1 MDIPTTEAMALRLAY
16 GHGDRDGVSGPPK
29 HPVGLRDVG
38 QLEIRTRRYVC
49 TGNSMPGSL
58 DPATMRVFAVIR
70 ALVFALWPMAAV
82 AAPLSTSLEAD
93 KWWWSLGMATL
104 GTLTAVLGRIN
115 AQIEAQ
121 SSDTTPA
128 KKPLTGL
135 QWSILVASQMSF
147 CWLAGAIFYLMGLH
161 WQLPPYVLPV
171 TVALG
176 SFGGARSVEYAMT
189 RWLQK

>member
-1 MDIPTTEAMALRLAY
+1 MGIPAIDKISLFVADGY
-16 GHGDRDGVSGPPK
+16 GGRTGSPDTPK
-29 HPVGLRDVG
+29 HPIGLRDVG
-38 QLEIRTRRYVC
+38 RLEIRTRRYVR
-49 TGNSMPGSL
+49 TGNSMPRSL
-58 DPATMRVFAVIR
+58 DPATMRVFAIIR

-121 SSDTTPA
+121 SEDQPT

-135 QWSILVASQMSF
+135 QWSVLVASQMSF
-147 CWLAGAIFYLMGLH
+147 CWLAGAIFYLLGLH

-171 TVALG
+171 TVALA